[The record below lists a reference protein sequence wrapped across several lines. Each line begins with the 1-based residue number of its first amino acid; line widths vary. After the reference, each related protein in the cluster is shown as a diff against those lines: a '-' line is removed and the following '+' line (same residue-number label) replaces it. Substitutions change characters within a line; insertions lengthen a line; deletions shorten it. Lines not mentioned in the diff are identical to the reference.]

1 MRAFIK
7 SALSI
12 AMLAGFVACGPRGD
26 STETAKRVPP
36 PPRLPAAPLQ
46 QPDLSPILSN
56 IPPNAWREQ
65 VDRGVQGFMAAFSN
79 ARAGDLGQ
87 FTNAL
92 AALREQPQLVP
103 SIVAH
108 YQTLLKTNH
117 TQRITTLAI
126 LGELRRPDAMPFL
139 QQTVWTPMPNREPVA
154 EGLTPRDLEEMVI
167 VKAVQGLGYLRTPE
181 SDKALLDVMQRHESR
196 AVKIAAISSYMWN
209 HDDTSEAAQALYQ
222 VLPTDLHKF
231 VERPRFHRDMDR
243 NRFKEQ
249 LKAWQQKWG
258 TPTQ

>member
-7 SALSI
+7 SALSM
-12 AMLAGFVACGPRGD
+12 ALLAGFAACGPRGD
-26 STETAKRVPP
+26 TPETAKRVSPP
-36 PPRLPAAPLQ
+36 PPLPTSQLP
-46 QPDLSPILSN
+46 QPDLSTILSN
-56 IPPNAWREQ
+56 IPPNAAREQ
-65 VDRGVQGFMAAFSN
+65 VDHAVEDFMAAFSKS
-79 ARAGDLGQ
+79 RSGDLRR
-87 FTNAL
+87 FTDAL
-92 AALREQPQLVP
+92 AAVREQPQLVA

-108 YQTLLKTNH
+108 YQRLPQPNH
-117 TQRITTLAI
+117 TERITTLAI

-139 QQTVWTPMPNREPVA
+139 QQIVWTPMPSRQPVA
-154 EGLTPRDLEEMVI
+154 EGLTQRDFEEMVI
-167 VKAVQGLGYLRTPE
+167 VKALQGLGYLRTPE
-181 SDKALLDVMQRHESR
+181 SDKALVDVMQHHESR

-222 VLPTDLHKF
+222 ILPAELHKF

-243 NRFKEQ
+243 NRFNEQ

>member
-7 SALSI
+7 IALPI
-12 AMLAGFVACGPRGD
+12 AMLVGFVACDHRGED
-26 STETAKRVPP
+26 PETAKRVSSPP
-36 PPRLPAAPLQ
+36 PQARSQLQ
-46 QPDLSPILSN
+46 QTDLSRIISD
-56 IPPNAWREQ
+56 IPPNASREQ
-65 VDRGVQGFMAAFSN
+65 VDRRVEDFMAAFSN
-79 ARAGDLGQ
+79 SRSGDRRE

-108 YQTLLKTNH
+108 YQRLPKPNH
-117 TQRITTLAI
+117 AQRISTLAI

-139 QQTVWTPMPNREPVA
+139 QQTVWAPMPSRQSVT
-154 EGLTPRDLEEMVI
+154 EGLTPRDLEEIVI
-167 VKAVQGLGYLRTPE
+167 VKALQGLGYLRTQE
-181 SDKALLDVMQRHESR
+181 SDKALVDVMQRHESR

-209 HDDTSEAAQALYQ
+209 HDDSSEAAQALYQ
-222 VLPTDLHKF
+222 ILPADLHKF

-243 NRFKEQ
+243 NRFNEQ

-258 TPTQ
+258 TPRQ

>member
-1 MRAFIK
+1 MRAFVT

-12 AMLAGFVACGPRGD
+12 AVLAVFVACGQRGD
-26 STETAKRVPP
+26 TPETAKRVSPP
-36 PPRLPAAPLQ
+36 PPPPNLQLP
-46 QPDLSPILSN
+46 QPDLSPILSS
-56 IPPNAWREQ
+56 IPANASREQ
-65 VDRGVQGFMAAFSN
+65 VDHGVESFMAAFSKS
-79 ARAGDLGQ
+79 RSGDRRR
-87 FTNAL
+87 FTDAL
-92 AALREQPQLVP
+92 ATLRDQPQLVS

-108 YQTLLKTNH
+108 YQRLPQPDH

-139 QQTVWTPMPNREPVA
+139 QQTVWTQLPNRQPMA

-196 AVKIAAISSYMWN
+196 GVKIAAISSYMWN

-222 VLPTDLHKF
+222 ILPADLHKF
-231 VERPRFHRDMDR
+231 VERPRFHRNMDR
-243 NRFKEQ
+243 NRFNEQ